1 MLRLASALA
10 RIVTNDPNSPATS
23 RPSSPGPKKL
33 SFKNKPSWRSASVH
47 TDNRI
52 QFRCPFT
59 ATNALTAVT
68 KNEINAYNSSEEIT
82 SHALSVDRINV
93 GVESEIRKKVA
104 INKDLNRR
112 SLGFKLEDKEKED
125 KEIEIPKSCP
135 ESTSNNQDVTP
146 KDSTPTS
153 PCSSNS
159 ESTKVNSILKNN
171 TRKTSVNLAM
181 DVYKRRGSGA
191 PIRPRFNSV
200 SLVSPDRLNTLKEKF
215 STPEKVMHFFGRCF
229 VKFFSNYG

>member
-10 RIVTNDPNSPATS
+10 RIVNSDPNSPATS
-23 RPSSPGPKKL
+23 TPSSPGPKKL
-33 SFKNKPSWRSASVH
+33 SFKHKPTWRSASVH

-59 ATNALTAVT
+59 ATNALTAAT
-68 KNEINAYNSSEEIT
+68 KNEINTYNSSEEIAFHT
-82 SHALSVDRINV
+82 LSVDRINE
-93 GVESEIRKKVA
+93 GVELEIRKKVA

-112 SLGFKLEDKEKED
+112 NLGFKHEDKKEEDEKVETPKTCPDSICNNED
-125 KEIEIPKSCP
+125 V
-135 ESTSNNQDVTP
+135 NP

-159 ESTKVNSILKNN
+159 ESPKVNSILRNN
-171 TRKTSVNLAM
+171 SRKTSVTLAI
-181 DVYKRRGSGA
+181 DVYNRRGSGA
-191 PIRPRFNSV
+191 PIRSRFNSI

>member
-1 MLRLASALA
+1 MLRLASALT

-23 RPSSPGPKKL
+23 RPSSPGSKKL
-33 SFKNKPSWRSASVH
+33 SFKIKPSWRSASVH

-52 QFRCPFT
+52 QLRCPFT

-82 SHALSVDRINV
+82 SHALSVDRINE
-93 GVESEIRKKVA
+93 GVELEIRKKVA

-112 SLGFKLEDKEKED
+112 SLGFKFENKKEENK
-125 KEIEIPKSCP
+125 KAEIPETCP
-135 ESTSNNQDVTP
+135 ESACSSQDVNP
-146 KDSTPTS
+146 KDSAPTS

-159 ESTKVNSILKNN
+159 ESTKVNSILKNTN
-171 TRKTSVNLAM
+171 RKTSVPLAM
-181 DVYKRRGSGA
+181 DVYKRRGSGI
-191 PIRPRFNSV
+191 PIRPRFNSI
-200 SLVSPDRLNTLKEKF
+200 SLVSSDRLNTLKEKF